1 MNKFFRDLR
10 RIGSSKEI
18 NISEIN
24 NVANQTNIN
33 NKKLRIN
40 KNMNNSQYISNDKLN
55 KLKSLSST
63 DNFLKISY
71 YNILIPFNLCK
82 SKKMIRKYDKY
93 AILKDYVFKKISI
106 KEVLLNADE
115 FERLKFYMLESHE
128 IEAIENLERPLA
140 NKYGLKS
147 LWLPSGISKN

>member
-1 MNKFFRDLR
+1 LNKFFRDLR